1 VQVGFRI
8 RAQLMYVL
16 SESSEG
22 TPLAGGHPVFRHT
35 DEMRSN
41 NVSLK
46 EWFELQ
52 VRMSKIPRYFRRSQN
67 VYCVE
72 HRLLII
78 RNDGGLDWHY

>member
-8 RAQLMYVL
+8 RAQLMYVQ
-16 SESSEG
+16 SESSEN
-22 TPLAGGHPVFRHT
+22 TLARGHPVFRHT

-52 VRMSKIPRYFRRSQN
+52 MRMSKISGHFRRFQN
-67 VYCVE
+67 IYWVE

-78 RNDGGLDWHY
+78 RNEGELKWHY